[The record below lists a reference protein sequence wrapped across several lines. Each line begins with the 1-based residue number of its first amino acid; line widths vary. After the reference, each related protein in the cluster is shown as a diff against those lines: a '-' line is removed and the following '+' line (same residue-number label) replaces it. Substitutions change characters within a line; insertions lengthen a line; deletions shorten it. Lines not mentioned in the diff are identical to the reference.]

1 MGSLIVK
8 GLVVEVADWNQDKAD
23 LIKLRGIVFVEE
35 QNVPVTLEIDG
46 MDPDCRHVKAV
57 MNNQTIGTARLL
69 PNGYIG
75 RMCVLKEYRSQGV
88 GKKMLECL
96 IQQAFYDQTTSAPI
110 DEVTLNSQSSAI
122 AFYQA
127 NGFLICS
134 EEFIEANIVHQ
145 KMVLKRSDY
154 ENKD

>member
-1 MGSLIVK
+1 VGSLIVK
-8 GLVVEVADWNQDKAD
+8 GLVVEAADWNQDKAD

-57 MNNQTIGTARLL
+57 MNDQTIGTARLL

-75 RMCVLKEYRSQGV
+75 RMCVLKEYRSKGV

-127 NGFLICS
+127 NGFVICS

-154 ENKD
+154 DNKD

>member
-1 MGSLIVK
+1 M
-8 GLVVEVADWNQDKAD
+8 NDKA
-23 LIKLRGIVFVEE
+23 F
-35 QNVPVTLEIDG
+35 
-46 MDPDCRHVKAV
+46 
-57 MNNQTIGTARLL
+57 GTARLL

-75 RMCVLKEYRSQGV
+75 RMCVLRDYRSQGV

-127 NGFLICS
+127 NGFVICS
-134 EEFIEANIVHQ
+134 EDFIEPNIVHQ

-154 ENKD
+154 DNRD

>member
-1 MGSLIVK
+1 VSSLIVK
-8 GLVVEVADWNQDKAD
+8 DLVVEAADWNQDKAD

-35 QNVPVTLEIDG
+35 QNVPVSLEIDG
-46 MDPDCRHVKAV
+46 MDSDCRHVKAV
-57 MNNQTIGTARLL
+57 MNDQTIGTARLL

-75 RMCVLKEYRSQGV
+75 RMCVLKLFRSQGV

-96 IQQAFYDQTTSAPI
+96 IQQAFYDQTTSAPM
-110 DEVTLNSQSSAI
+110 DQVTLNSQSSAI

-127 NGFLICS
+127 NGFSICS

-154 ENKD
+154 DNRD

>member
-1 MGSLIVK
+1 
-8 GLVVEVADWNQDKAD
+8 VVEAADWNQDKAD

-35 QNVPVTLEIDG
+35 QNVPVSLEIDG
-46 MDPDCRHVKAV
+46 MDSDCRHVKAV
-57 MNNQTIGTARLL
+57 MNDQTIGTARLL

-75 RMCVLKEYRSQGV
+75 RMCVLKQFRSQGV

-96 IQQAFYDQTTSAPI
+96 IQQAFYDQTTSAPM
-110 DEVTLNSQSSAI
+110 DQVTLNSQSSAI

-127 NGFLICS
+127 NGFSICS

-154 ENKD
+154 DNRD

>member
-8 GLVVEVADWNQDKAD
+8 GLVVEAADWNQDKAD

>member
-1 MGSLIVK
+1 VSSLIVK
-8 GLVVEVADWNQDKAD
+8 DLVVEAADWNQDKAD

-35 QNVPVTLEIDG
+35 QNVPVSLEIDG
-46 MDPDCRHVKAV
+46 MDSDCRHVKAV
-57 MNNQTIGTARLL
+57 MNDQTIGTARLL

-75 RMCVLKEYRSQGV
+75 RMCVLKQFRSQGV

-96 IQQAFYDQTTSAPI
+96 IQQAFYDQTISAPM
-110 DEVTLNSQSSAI
+110 DQVTLNSQSSAI

-127 NGFLICS
+127 NGFSICS

-154 ENKD
+154 DNRD

>member
-1 MGSLIVK
+1 MGSLILK
-8 GLVVEVADWNQDKAD
+8 GLVVEAADWNQDKAD

-57 MNNQTIGTARLL
+57 MNDQTIGTGRLL

-96 IQQAFYDQTTSAPI
+96 IQQAFYYQTTSAPI

-127 NGFLICS
+127 NGFVICS

-154 ENKD
+154 DNKD

>member
-8 GLVVEVADWNQDKAD
+8 GLVVEAADWNQDKAD

-57 MNNQTIGTARLL
+57 MNDQTIGTVRLL

>member
-1 MGSLIVK
+1 VSSLIVK
-8 GLVVEVADWNQDKAD
+8 DLVVEAADWNQDKAD

-35 QNVPVTLEIDG
+35 QNVPVSLEIDG
-46 MDPDCRHVKAV
+46 MDSDCRHVKAV
-57 MNNQTIGTARLL
+57 MNDQTIGTARLL

-75 RMCVLKEYRSQGV
+75 RMCVLKQFRSQGV

-96 IQQAFYDQTTSAPI
+96 IQQAFYDQTTSAPM
-110 DEVTLNSQSSAI
+110 DQVTLNSQSSAI

-127 NGFLICS
+127 NGFSICS

-154 ENKD
+154 DNRD

>member
-8 GLVVEVADWNQDKAD
+8 GLVVEAADWNQDKAD

-46 MDPDCRHVKAV
+46 MDLDCRHVKAV
-57 MNNQTIGTARLL
+57 MNDQTIGTGRLL

-127 NGFLICS
+127 NGFVICS

>member
-1 MGSLIVK
+1 MSSLIVK
-8 GLVVEVADWNQDKAD
+8 DLVVEAADWNQDKAD

-35 QNVPVTLEIDG
+35 QNVPVSLEIDG

-57 MNNQTIGTARLL
+57 MKDQTIGTARLL

-75 RMCVLKEYRSQGV
+75 RMCVLKEFRSQGV

-96 IQQAFYDQTTSAPI
+96 IQQAFYDQTTSAPM
-110 DEVTLNSQSSAI
+110 DQVTLNSQSSAI

-127 NGFLICS
+127 NGFSICS
-134 EEFIEANIVHQ
+134 EEFMEANIVHQ

-154 ENKD
+154 DNKV

>member
-1 MGSLIVK
+1 VGSLIVK
-8 GLVVEVADWNQDKAD
+8 GLVVEAADWNQDKAE

-57 MNNQTIGTARLL
+57 MNDQTIGTARLL

-96 IQQAFYDQTTSAPI
+96 IQQAFYDQTTSAPM

-122 AFYQA
+122 AFYQT
-127 NGFLICS
+127 NGFVICS
-134 EEFIEANIVHQ
+134 EEFMEANITHQ